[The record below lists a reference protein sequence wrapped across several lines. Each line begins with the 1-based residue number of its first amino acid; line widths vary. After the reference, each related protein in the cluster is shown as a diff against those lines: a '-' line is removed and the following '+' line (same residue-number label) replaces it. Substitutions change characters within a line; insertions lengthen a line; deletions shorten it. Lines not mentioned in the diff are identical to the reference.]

1 MVVRGITYV
10 YLMCVVG
17 VILAGLNLFDVSKPD
32 ERYRLED
39 LGGKPNSPYCLQ
51 MYTSIEKYSEIYK
64 VPKYVAYNVAYL
76 ETKYQGP
83 FDWDYHGRLTSYAG
97 AVGPMQIITKW
108 AHKYAGRRI
117 TEKELRSNIDL
128 NVMISMKMLRT
139 RYDMYKDWAL
149 SCGGYNT
156 GSPVVNEYAR
166 FCSTNKDYKKNWV
179 KY

>member
-1 MVVRGITYV
+1 MVVRGIKYFF
-10 YLMCVVG
+10 LLCLVVFILGG
-17 VILAGLNLFDVSKPD
+17 VTLFKLSKPD
-32 ERYRLED
+32 DKYSLQD
-39 LGGKPNSPYCLQ
+39 LGRKPNSPYCLQ
-51 MYTSIEKYSEIYK
+51 MYSSIEKYSEIYK

-128 NVMISMKMLRT
+128 NVMISMKMLRA

-156 GSPVVNEYAR
+156 GSPVVSEYAR